1 MSPRRARFAAAALA
15 VVFAVPAASP
25 AQAEAASARQDRV
38 ERKVLKKVN
47 AIRAQQGLKKLRKS
61 RALATSADEKSLEMA
76 RTRVISHTSPDG
88 TSMEQR
94 VRRYVR
100 ARYVGETI
108 AFASSS
114 RRQADIIVSSWM
126 GSPTHRAAILS
137 GGFRRAGLG
146 RRRGVVFG
154 GRAAIVTLNLASA
167 R

>member
-1 MSPRRARFAAAALA
+1 MSHSRARFAAAVLS
-15 VVFAVPAASP
+15 VVFAVPAVSP
-25 AQAEAASARQDRV
+25 AQAKAASARQDRV

-47 AIRAQQGLKKLRKS
+47 KIRARQGLKKLRKS
-61 RALATSADEKSLEMA
+61 RALATSADDKSLEMA

-108 AFASSS
+108 AFASA
-114 RRQADIIVSSWM
+114 RRGQASVIVRSWM
-126 GSPTHRAAILS
+126 HSPSHRSAILS

-146 RRRGVVFG
+146 RRKGIVGG